1 MVSTRLNMWPSFIY
15 EYRVGWIL
23 TLWHTYFIL
32 IFAVISLI
40 LLCLKYIG
48 EAPNVQHRACSTV
61 KDTPQTHIWGKKGG
75 APLWRSKQCSL
86 MSITESQLDAPFSLA
101 RSKDHC
107 SDFGSLSSKYYGMYF
122 GFTIIIRLNCWFHA
136 RLFIADFWRQIAKLL
151 CDKIS

>member
-107 SDFGSLSSKYYGMYF
+107 SDSGSLSRSIMEC
-122 GFTIIIRLNCWFHA
+122 TLASRW
-136 RLFIADFWRQIAKLL
+136 LL
-151 CDKIS
+151 QLIVDLMRDRSSLTFEGK